1 MLGRF
6 LVSAWSIAW
15 VASLMRLRLQ
25 LYELVLA
32 DAVQAKRD

>member
-1 MLGRF
+1 MLGLF
-6 LVSAWSIAW
+6 LVSTWPIAW
-15 VASLMRLRLQ
+15 VASLMRLRPQ